1 MQRRKSPRHVRAANA
16 RWRMAKADAERADGI
31 PDMPLISDMRQPFTM
46 QLSAFGWRDVVIE
59 PRLGYVGWRAVDAET
74 REVLHC
80 AASKELLRWIARQV
94 PRLLATRNFS

>member
-1 MQRRKSPRHVRAANA
+1 MTDSRK
-16 RWRMAKADAERADGI
+16 
-31 PDMPLISDMRQPFTM
+31 PFTLP
-46 QLSAFGWRDVVIE
+46 LSGFGWRDVVIE

-94 PRLLATRNFS
+94 PRMLAARNFQ